1 MRTIKEVRNKTM
13 SVSVSP
19 ELFAKVEKL
28 ARQSG
33 VSKSSYVSVLLAEA
47 IRQKDI
53 VNSALDD
60 FPVQLAEKLKDI
72 LQNSDGAPLS

>member
-60 FPVQLAEKLKDI
+60 FPVQLAEKLKEI
-72 LQNSDGAPLS
+72 LQNSDVAPLS

>member
-60 FPVQLAEKLKDI
+60 FPVQLAEKLKEI